1 MKKLIF
7 LLPLL
12 LTACITPDARKFPD
26 IPPELKQACPDLQE
40 IDPTIYLE
48 SNLEPVHIKNHK
60 QAYYDMYTKAINTA
74 KELKKNAIKAFLEAK
89 NIKNTYLLDTGE
101 DLEEEGRI

>member
-1 MKKLIF
+1 MKKLIL

-40 IDPTIYLE
+40 IDPKTTKLSVVVDTVTTNYKEYHECRVKVDAWIEWYNGQKKIFE
-48 SNLEPVHIKNHK
+48 SVK
-60 QAYYDMYTKAINTA
+60 
-74 KELKKNAIKAFLEAK
+74 
-89 NIKNTYLLDTGE
+89 
-101 DLEEEGRI
+101 